1 MSSSDPTNGAIAAI
15 TAVTAVTAAQPAA
28 AAEAAAP
35 APTKARPS
43 AKTAAPQD
51 TVEISASSSTQ
62 SVASQVLLL
71 TDQGQSPQAIAALLG
86 ITVAAVKSYLG

>member
-1 MSSSDPTNGAIAAI
+1 MSSSDPTNGAVAAI
-15 TAVTAVTAAQPAA
+15 TAVSAVQPAA
-28 AAEAAAP
+28 AGAAA

-43 AKTAAPQD
+43 PKAAAPQD

-62 SVASQVLLL
+62 SVSAQVLLL

>member
-15 TAVTAVTAAQPAA
+15 TAVSPVQPAA
-28 AAEAAAP
+28 AGGTP
-35 APTKARPS
+35 APSKAPPS
-43 AKTAAPQD
+43 PKAAAPQD
-51 TVEISASSSTQ
+51 TVAISSSSSTQ

-71 TDQGQSPQAIAALLG
+71 TDEGQSAQAIAALLG